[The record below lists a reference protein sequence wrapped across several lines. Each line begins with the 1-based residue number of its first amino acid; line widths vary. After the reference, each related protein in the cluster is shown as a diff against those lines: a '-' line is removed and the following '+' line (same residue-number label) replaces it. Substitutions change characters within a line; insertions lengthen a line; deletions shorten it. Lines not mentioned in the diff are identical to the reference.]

1 MRICERPWQA
11 IEALRKLR
19 RAGAQRMA
27 IIRGSLHPDLPVRF
41 PVVLALA
48 ALAAPAFVAS
58 ALSWGP
64 DPIVAIANQPLM
76 HRNGGFTGSLV
87 CRDCHLDHYDSWRR
101 THHAQMTQRPG
112 ADNVRGAF
120 DGRVVRYEGQEA
132 KPFRDGGK
140 FLMDVPTTNAETHG
154 RRVAEVV
161 LMVGSRRYQQYFE
174 QQQRGDSIAFV
185 RLPILW
191 HIEQQRWMHLNTVFL
206 GPDEADWNA
215 HAATWN
221 ENCIF
226 CHNTAPEPRARANA
240 ARANGLPQFDSEVA
254 ELGISCESCHGPGAE
269 HARSQQDPLVRYSGS
284 LLAGAQTVN
293 PTRLDQERSV
303 SVCGQCHGA
312 RLPKPLSRVRDW
324 FDTGPTYRAG
334 DKLLEHVTPIERD
347 TKVLSGDPE
356 QYALRFWGDG
366 TARLSAYE
374 LQGVLAS
381 PCFRNG
387 PMTCQSCHS
396 MHTGDPHGQLRPDR
410 QGNALCTQCHEVIAR
425 DVRAHTH
432 HDPAGSGSA
441 CVECHMPKIVY
452 GVLEIHRS
460 HRIELPDPA
469 RDAEAGRPHACTLCH
484 TDQTLPWVAQQMQ
497 QWWGTKFR
505 APTQRADRA
514 PLTVPDAIASLHAGD
529 AAVRAVYAAAFGR
542 ATAAPVATAT
552 VAQRAHLAVA
562 MGDGYPSVRWLAQRS
577 LQQLEQRAPIGL
589 DELLHGIDSMAGPEA
604 RRNAVFATLDGIAR
618 NAPNRLQ
625 PPPSGALLGV
635 DLRLDLPAV
644 IRLTDLQGRNV
655 ISIGE

>member
-1 MRICERPWQA
+1 M
-11 IEALRKLR
+11 R
-19 RAGAQRMA
+19 RAGARRAA
-27 IIRGSLHPDLPVRF
+27 IISGPSPSLSVRA
-41 PVVLALA
+41 PLTLLLA
-48 ALAAPAFVAS
+48 ALAAPIFVAS
-58 ALSWGP
+58 SLSWGP
-64 DPIVAIANQPLM
+64 DPSAAIAAQELV
-76 HRNGGFTGSLV
+76 HRNGGHVGSAI
-87 CRDCHLDHYDSWRR
+87 CRDCHADHYTSWRR

-112 ADNVRGAF
+112 ADNVRGVF

-132 KPFRDGGK
+132 RPFRDGDR
-140 FLMDVPTTNAETHG
+140 FLIDVPTTNAEAHG
-154 RRVAEVV
+154 RRIAEVA

-174 QQQRGDSIAFV
+174 RQQRGDSVAFV

-191 HIEQQRWMHLNTVFL
+191 HIEQQRWLHLNTVFL
-206 GPDEADWNA
+206 GPDDANWHA

-226 CHNTAPEPRARANA
+226 CHNTAPEPRARNNG
-240 ARANGLPQFDSEVA
+240 ARAGALPQFDSEVA

-269 HARSQQDPLVRYSGS
+269 HARAHQNPLVRYVG
-284 LLAGAQTVN
+284 AGDGAEAAAKN
-293 PTRLDQERSV
+293 PSRFDQERAV

-312 RLPKPLSRVRDW
+312 RLPNPLARVRDW
-324 FDTGPTYRAG
+324 FHSGPTYRVG

-356 QYALRFWGDG
+356 QYSLRFWGDG

-381 PCFRNG
+381 PCYQQG
-387 PMTCQSCHS
+387 TMTCQSCHS

-410 QGNALCTQCHEVIAR
+410 PGNQLCTQCHETIAK

-432 HDPAGSGSA
+432 HDPSGSGSS

-469 RDAEAGRPHACTLCH
+469 RDAETARPHACTLCH
-484 TDQTLPWVAQQMQ
+484 TDRTLPWAAQQMQ

-505 APTQRADRA
+505 IPVQRADRA
-514 PLTVPDAIASLHAGD
+514 PLAVPDAIASLHAGD
-529 AAVRAVYAAAFGR
+529 AAVRAVYAAAIGR
-542 ATAAPVATAT
+542 ATTAPAATDT

-589 DELLHGIDSMAGPEA
+589 AELLHGIDSMAGPQP
-604 RRNAVFATLDGIAR
+604 RRDAVFATLDGIAHK
-618 NAPNRLQ
+618 AGNRLM
-625 PPPSGALLGV
+625 PPTTGALLGT